1 MVKSACVN
9 WLRACAPGEEE
20 VEVAGR
26 GEREMAGWGDE
37 EEEVIGNPIQT
48 GVKLKQCN
56 MRTKCRNY
64 EEIIISWWRHK
75 FDIFSQVIL
84 LHSSFH
90 IWFNFMLHS
99 IWNYLSIFDLWKPIE
114 STLWNEHGLL
124 VSGLNTDLLHRLLE
138 IQSWATF
145 GKLVHPKTILHK
157 LLNE

>member
-9 WLRACAPGEEE
+9 WLRAYAPGEEE
-20 VEVAGR
+20 EEVAGR
-26 GEREMAGWGDE
+26 GEREMAGWGDKE
-37 EEEVIGNPIQT
+37 EEDIGNPTQT

-90 IWFNFMLHS
+90 IWFNVMLNS

-145 GKLVHPKTILHK
+145 GKLVHQKNYATQTP
-157 LLNE
+157 